1 MKKNNILPSNR
12 LFFQGKTRQMIHWTK
27 LFEHLFI
34 EGSIT
39 KEDAKTILLMANKF
53 FESEPNLLYLQ
64 DPVTLVGD
72 IHG

>member
-1 MKKNNILPSNR
+1 
-12 LFFQGKTRQMIHWTK
+12 MIHWTK

-39 KEDAKTILLMANKF
+39 KEDAKTILLTANKF